1 MKVLHLSRDDRTF
14 KQRNNEAFK
23 DIMIDR
29 LQAQMQAMQMLT
41 KMQDVTA
48 NNLANINTPGFKGS
62 NVFQKMVQQ
71 RIDGQM
77 VTKAVPQQQVDMQ
90 QGVLEPTGNPLDFGI
105 KGKGFFVVEN
115 SEGAQL
121 TRDGRM
127 HFNSNGFLVDENGS
141 RVMGDSGPIHMPEYL
156 KATGRGGDEA
166 NLEVAD
172 DGTIRLD
179 GEVFDRLRIVQV
191 EDTSQLQRRGSN
203 YLSAPEGAMI
213 DDPSSK
219 IMQGYYE
226 SSNVDPLNE
235 MVDMMKTTKMFESQQ
250 RAMTTTDQMMG
261 RATQQ
266 LGKF

>member
-1 MKVLHLSRDDRTF
+1 
-14 KQRNNEAFK
+14 
-23 DIMIDR
+23 MIDR

-77 VTKAVPQQQVDMQ
+77 VNRAVPQQQIDMQ
-90 QGVLEPTGNPLDFGI
+90 QGVLEPTNNPLDFGI

-115 SEGAQL
+115 EQGAQL

-127 HFNSNGFLVDENGS
+127 HFNPNGYLVDENGS
-141 RVMGDSGPIHMPEYL
+141 RIMGDSGPIHMPEYL
-156 KATGRGGDEA
+156 KATGKGG
-166 NLEVAD
+166 NQSRLEVAT
-172 DGTIRLD
+172 DGTIRLND
-179 GEVFDRLRIVQV
+179 KVFDRLRVVRV
-191 EDTSQLQRRGSN
+191 ENTSQLERKGSN
-203 YLSAPEGAMI
+203 YLTAPERALV
-213 DDPSSK
+213 DDRSSK

-250 RAMTTTDQMMG
+250 RAITTTNEMLGQ
-261 RATQQ
+261 ATSK

>member
-1 MKVLHLSRDDRTF
+1 
-14 KQRNNEAFK
+14 
-23 DIMIDR
+23 MIDR
-29 LQAQMQAMQMLT
+29 LQAQMQAMQMLM

-62 NVFQKMVQQ
+62 NTFQNMVQK
-71 RIDGQM
+71 RIDGKM
-77 VTKAVPQQQVDMQ
+77 VTQAVPQQQVDMQ

-115 SEGAQL
+115 GEGAHL
-121 TRDGRM
+121 SRDGRM

-141 RVMGDSGPIHMPEYL
+141 RVMGDSGPIYMPEYL
-156 KATGRGGDEA
+156 KATGRDGDEA
-166 NLEVAD
+166 TLDVAD

-191 EDTSQLQRRGSN
+191 EDTSKLERRGNN
-203 YLSAPEGAMI
+203 YLSAPEEAMA
-213 DDPSSK
+213 DDSSSK
-219 IMQGYYE
+219 VMQGYYE
-226 SSNVDPLNE
+226 SSNVDPLTE